1 MVSLN
6 PKYDDIKVASFS
18 DIKVMG
24 KVVL

>member
-1 MVSLN
+1 N

>member
-1 MVSLN
+1 
-6 PKYDDIKVASFS
+6 YDDIKVASFS

>member
-1 MVSLN
+1 
-6 PKYDDIKVASFS
+6 KYDDIKVASFS

>member
-1 MVSLN
+1 N

-18 DIKVMG
+18 NIKVMG

>member
-1 MVSLN
+1 SLN